1 MFNNIPPI
9 TRNLIILNIVVY
21 VVTNFFLYGLH
32 RPELY
37 SILSAFYPGSPNFE
51 SWQIITHMFMH
62 APFDDGSGI
71 LHILF
76 NMFTLF
82 SFGPILEQSLGDKK
96 YLILYFLSGLG
107 AFVLFNLW
115 NFIEIQ
121 QLTQTLESFGVDPS
135 DIYQQADFNYTGNVF
150 FSNKTPETFAL
161 SEELFKSLRTPMLGA
176 SGAIFGVIAAFATL
190 YPEARIG
197 IMFIPIPVKVKYV
210 LPIVVI
216 GSIYLGVTSS
226 GDGIA
231 HLAHVGG
238 AIVGFILAK
247 IWKKHLY
254 RFN

>member
-9 TRNLIILNIVVY
+9 TRNLIIMNIVV
-21 VVTNFFLYGLH
+21 FIASFLLPQLNDTLAAYF
-32 RPELY
+32 P
-37 SILSAFYPGSPNFE
+37 FSPNFR
-51 SWQIITHMFMH
+51 SWQIITHIFMH
-62 APFDDGSGI
+62 GSFM
-71 LHILF
+71 HILF

-107 AFVLFNLW
+107 AFFLYNLW
-115 NFIEIQ
+115 NFVEYQ
-121 QLTQTLESFGVDPS
+121 QIYSQLESVGFNVSGYISDPESFINTKVSTSTKELIDELNPIIFGRMV
-135 DIYQQADFNYTGNVF
+135 
-150 FSNKTPETFAL
+150 
-161 SEELFKSLRTPMLGA
+161 GA

-190 YPEARIG
+190 YPDAKIG
-197 IMFIPIPVKVKYV
+197 ILFIPIPVKVKYV

-216 GSIYLGVTSS
+216 GSIYLGVT
-226 GDGIA
+226 GNGGGIA

-247 IWKKHLY
+247 IWRKHLY

>member
-9 TRNLIILNIVVY
+9 TRNLIIINIVV
-21 VVTNFFLYGLH
+21 FIASFLLPQLNDTLAAYF
-32 RPELY
+32 P
-37 SILSAFYPGSPNFE
+37 LSPSFR
-51 SWQIITHMFMH
+51 SWQIVTHMFMH
-62 APFDDGSGI
+62 GNFM
-71 LHILF
+71 HILF

-107 AFVLFNLW
+107 AFFLYNLW
-115 NFIEIQ
+115 NFVEYQ
-121 QLTQTLESFGVDPS
+121 QIYSQLESVGFNVSGYISDPESFINTQVSTSTKELIDELNPIIFGRMV
-135 DIYQQADFNYTGNVF
+135 
-150 FSNKTPETFAL
+150 
-161 SEELFKSLRTPMLGA
+161 GA

-190 YPEARIG
+190 YPDAKIG
-197 IMFIPIPVKVKYV
+197 ILFIPIPVKVKYV

-216 GSIYLGVTSS
+216 GSIYLGVT
-226 GDGIA
+226 GNGGGIA

-247 IWKKHLY
+247 IWRKHLY